1 MTWVMVLI
9 MVTSTSVHA
18 ERLDE
23 YQSLWSCFDARDALV
38 NSLGGKDGIPPNGVQ
53 AVCIPVDQQI

>member
-23 YQSLWSCFDARDALV
+23 YQSLWSCFEGREVLI
-38 NSLGGKDGIPPNGVQ
+38 NSLGGKDGIPPNGIQ
-53 AVCIPVDQQI
+53 AVCIPTGSEL